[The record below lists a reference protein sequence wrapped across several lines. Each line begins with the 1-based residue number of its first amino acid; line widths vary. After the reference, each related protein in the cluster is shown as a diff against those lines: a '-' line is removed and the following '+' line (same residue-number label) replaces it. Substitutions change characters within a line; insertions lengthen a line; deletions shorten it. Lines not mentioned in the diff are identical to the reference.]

1 MPGDKSADSYLRS
14 KDGVRQSW
22 SAGDWGRLAKNVRS
36 HGWRSR
42 SATWMCR
49 KERFLASRPQSP
61 ATPKQAV
68 TGGKA
73 QVREVQKREKGTD
86 SRYGQKSGHREEQPA
101 PLVPTGR
108 FEVLQAGHHGQA
120 HHHGPQNLG
129 LYRPAIA
136 RTNERGG
143 IKERRLAGTRGHRC
157 CAITGSGAG
166 QSGSPG

>member
-1 MPGDKSADSYLRS
+1 MWAFWIFDHHCSNAGQRVGLSEKRCEY
-14 KDGVRQSW
+14 VRV
-22 SAGDWGRLAKNVRS
+22 RLAPPSMATHIFGKPYLLLCFRTMVIEDPERPHKRS
-36 HGWRSR
+36 SY
-42 SATWMCR
+42 
-49 KERFLASRPQSP
+49 
-61 ATPKQAV
+61 
-68 TGGKA
+68 
-73 QVREVQKREKGTD
+73 EKGTD
-86 SRYGQKSGHREEQPA
+86 SRYGQKSGHRPEQPA
-101 PLVPTGR
+101 ALVPTGR

-157 CAITGSGAG
+157 CAITGSGTG